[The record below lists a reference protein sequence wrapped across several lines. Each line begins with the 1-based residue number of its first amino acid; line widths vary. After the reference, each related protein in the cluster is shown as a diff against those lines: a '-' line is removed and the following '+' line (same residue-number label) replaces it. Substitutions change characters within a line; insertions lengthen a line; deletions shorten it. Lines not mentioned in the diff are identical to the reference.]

1 MENRK
6 IINLLDN
13 STNQP
18 SKIRTKTWVEV
29 NDDICGTYNTNSK
42 IKFYYNFIIKTY
54 KNLLNK
60 Y

>member
-42 IKFYYNFIIKTY
+42 IKFEITI
-54 KNLLNK
+54 LL
-60 Y
+60 